1 MSKDTDYYRAAA
13 NQAKARAQALESEKK
28 QVQGELERLE
38 AARKKLAKEIESYS
52 RFKKSVAKIGSDTD
66 KTKFHG
72 NVRSKFDTKLS
83 SIGTKM
89 NSFQNSQEANLS
101 KLDLEIAA
109 KKLKVFDLAGAIGSA
124 WQSFSD
130 FMASIF

>member
-52 RFKKSVAKIGSDTD
+52 RFKKSVDKIGSDTD

-72 NVRSKFDTKLS
+72 NVRSKFDEQ
-83 SIGTKM
+83 
-89 NSFQNSQEANLS
+89 FS
-101 KLDLEIAA
+101 K
-109 KKLKVFDLAGAIGSA
+109 
-124 WQSFSD
+124 FSRGK
-130 FMASIF
+130 FE